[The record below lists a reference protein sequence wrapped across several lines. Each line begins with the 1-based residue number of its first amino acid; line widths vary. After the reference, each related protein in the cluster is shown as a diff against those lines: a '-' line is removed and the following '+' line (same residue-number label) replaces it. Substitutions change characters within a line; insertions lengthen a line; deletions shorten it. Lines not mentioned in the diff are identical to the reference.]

1 MKLKKDSRQHHFC
14 PFTDNIPYT
23 NEQQSHHKVSTHP
36 RSSPSFCQILS
47 MILISCRVN
56 MSCRRSD
63 QIIKKKLIILLS
75 IPYNKTKI
83 QFFVWLYLTYFSRA
97 NTFGAVNAW
106 SRPHSALILAFPA
119 FSFSHFF
126 SFRFFWA
133 HAQSNRSAAHVLE
146 TILIYCGCTSYPDKV
161 NTEDLRLSLCRG
173 TQSTL
178 WMCEWSCQP
187 NNITNK

>member
-1 MKLKKDSRQHHFC
+1 MWDNKWNWKRTPGNTIFVPSQITFHIQMNKKVVIKFQLTQDPVLHFARSYPWFWSAAESACLVEDLIKLLKKTHH
-14 PFTDNIPYT
+14 T
-23 NEQQSHHKVSTHP
+23 
-36 RSSPSFCQILS
+36 
-47 MILISCRVN
+47 
-56 MSCRRSD
+56 
-63 QIIKKKLIILLS
+63 LS

-97 NTFGAVNAW
+97 NKFGAVNAW

-161 NTEDLRLSLCRG
+161 NTED
-173 TQSTL
+173 
-178 WMCEWSCQP
+178 
-187 NNITNK
+187 